1 MPVYSAQ
8 YKEQLVRKLMPPS
21 NQSVAQVSR
30 DSGVSVP
37 ALYNWKK
44 KFQDKGHVVPAK
56 SSRPEGWDS
65 KAKLAAI
72 IQTAAMNEAQRAE
85 YCREHGLYVEQ
96 LEAWKLAFE
105 ALDTSEQ
112 PSSKAELSA
121 QRQKIRQ
128 LEKDLTRKDK
138 ALAETAALLVLS
150 KKVQAIWGS
159 KEED

>member
-1 MPVYSAQ
+1 MPIYSEQ

-21 NQSVAQVSR
+21 NQSVAQISR

-37 ALYNWKK
+37 TLYNWKK
-44 KFQDKGHVVPAK
+44 RYQDKGHVVPAK
-56 SSRPEGWDS
+56 SSRPEGWDA

-72 IQTAAMNEAQRAE
+72 IQTAALNEAQRSE

-96 LEAWKLAFE
+96 LDAWKAAFE
-105 ALDTSEQ
+105 GLDNPPDPT
-112 PSSKAELSA
+112 SKAELAA

-150 KKVQAIWGS
+150 KKAQAIWGS